1 MQNLATLQLPMSVQL
16 ASEQDEDGIYAL
28 GKAHMH
34 SPPSLR
40 SFPNVVFETVPMFIW
55 LTMAISGSFKEDCL
69 ALPLSMPL
77 SSRQSMVV
85 KPLALYPQVVSQA
98 PEHFR
103 SSKKQAT
110 CEGCFA
116 CQYICSV
123 ISLHSSQC
131 EEYEK
136 VLKRKEKKYTDFC
149 LNSLTN
155 FQPSSFY
162 LLSLSIIDGKC
173 SLRKHTK
180 PNH

>member
-1 MQNLATLQLPMSVQL
+1 MVPVRSKNNNPYELHPVSQKFPQRCLWNGSNVRLI
-16 ASEQDEDGIYAL
+16 DDG
-28 GKAHMH
+28 
-34 SPPSLR
+34 
-40 SFPNVVFETVPMFIW
+40 
-55 LTMAISGSFKEDCL
+55 
-69 ALPLSMPL
+69 PL
-77 SSRQSMVV
+77 SSSQGRSSSASFFNDFFLQAIDGVMS
-85 KPLALYPQVVSQA
+85 LALCQRVVSQA
-98 PEHFR
+98 PQHLR
-103 SSKKQAT
+103 SSEKQVT
-110 CEGCFA
+110 CEGCTA
-116 CQYICSV
+116 CQCICSV